1 MKVIIISNTN
11 TGIRGRTSFVLFVKR
26 VIRFRKKDFVRR
38 DIESRKCRC
47 PFKFRGKPVVGEQDW
62 MVKLM
67 LICMP
72 HTDQLHSYDSY
83 EST

>member
-1 MKVIIISNTN
+1 MIIISNTN

-38 DIESRKCRC
+38 DIESRKCQC